1 MNNLYLIIGEDEKL
15 VNFYL
20 FDILKDIDYIDDN
33 KITYDM
39 NISNLCDIL
48 DEASMISLFSLK
60 KVIIGNNLNT
70 SNISDY
76 EYDYLS
82 RYVDNISS
90 DVYIILIAN
99 KVDARSRVFKL
110 FKDNFK
116 IIDISKSDN
125 LDNLS
130 DYVKN
135 RIYDKGYNINDRDIQ
150 YLISKT
156 GNDIFNINLELDKL
170 FIYKDDDKKIMRDD
184 IDLLIIDNIDN
195 IIYEFTNAIYD
206 NDYDMIVKMY
216 NDFKIENVGID
227 YLISALAN
235 SFRQSLIVKMLYN
248 DGVSNKDIAKIISKK
263 EYFVKKLLERLYMYT
278 LDDLCKFIDNLAMI
292 ERDYKSGKSNIDKL
306 ELFLLCKDR

>member
-235 SFRQSLIVKMLYN
+235 SFRQSLIVKILSN
-248 DGVSNKDIAKIISKK
+248 DGYSNKDIAKIISKK

-278 LDDLCKFIDNLAMI
+278 ENDLCKFVDNLAMI